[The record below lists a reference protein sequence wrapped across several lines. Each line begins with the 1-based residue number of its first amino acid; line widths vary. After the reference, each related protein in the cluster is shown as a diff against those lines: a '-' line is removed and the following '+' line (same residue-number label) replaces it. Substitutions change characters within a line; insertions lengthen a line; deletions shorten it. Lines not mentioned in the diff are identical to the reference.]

1 MLVYGVGFHTSIQ
14 IFLLF
19 FFLRY
24 HQITTTVTSECF
36 IVKVKAL

>member
-19 FFLRY
+19 FFFKD
-24 HQITTTVTSECF
+24 ITKSQQQLPQSV
-36 IVKVKAL
+36 L